1 MPDQTPVQIDAQTL
15 LRELE
20 TLRAENARLKE
31 RAEKTGLA
39 EEALQLSEERFKS
52 QFKYLPIP
60 TYIWKFNGV
69 DLVLIEFND
78 AAFAFTE
85 GNVVRVVGSTLRKL
99 YADRPQIRDDI
110 ERCFGERVTIKRE
123 IPSYQLSS
131 GKIKDLV
138 VTYVFVPPDIV
149 MVHTDDVT
157 ESKRAIAALR
167 ESEERYRA
175 LFENSPVG
183 LGVANEHGTLVA
195 YNEAMMAPG
204 GYTREDIQRIG
215 NVAALYADPD
225 ERDAAMALA
234 RKQGFLRQH
243 EVRFKRKD
251 GSAYIA
257 RMSLQPITLNGQR
270 GWQAMSEDI
279 TEQKLAAAAL
289 QESEERLRLALEA
302 GAMGTWQWDLVRNT
316 VVWSEQHARLFG
328 IDPEKLDGRPDTFF
342 NAVHPGD
349 RSAMTAEI
357 ERSRET
363 RTLFQMEYRIV
374 WPDGRIRWMA
384 SRGQNNYDASGVA
397 VQMNGVVMD
406 ITERRLA
413 EEKLRKSESSLREA
427 QRIANLGHWEW
438 NIQRDEVEWS
448 DELYRIFARPI
459 SDRQISVGTFMAMVH
474 PDDAARVKAAL
485 DDALTGRH
493 PYSTDVR
500 VIRGDGA
507 VRTIHAQGDVVTDAA
522 GQPIRMSGTAQ
533 DITERILLEAELLQA
548 QKIESVGRLAGGVAH
563 DFNNL
568 LTGIMGYT
576 ELLAMRLP
584 PEFSEDIDG
593 IRQVSLR
600 AANLT
605 RQLLG
610 FARKQRVEPKVLN
623 LNDLLANT
631 TSMLT
636 RLIGEHIEL
645 RTLPAKDL
653 HHVRVDRGQFEQV
666 LINLVVNACDA
677 MPRGG
682 TLTIRTENERLDDA
696 AARQRGVAPGH
707 YASISVSDTGVG
719 MSDEIRTHVF
729 EPFYTTKDV
738 GKGTGLGLA
747 TCYGIV
753 KQHGGDIRVESSP
766 GRGATF
772 TFILPAVDG
781 PVDAAL
787 HKPRVVLPGGN
798 ESVLLVE
805 DEPMVRSIA
814 SLALRSAGFAVK
826 EAGDGIDALRIAGE
840 MARPADLLVTDV
852 VMPRMG
858 GRELAQQLR
867 ARWDQLRILYI
878 SGYTKDEI
886 SDDAGRVAFLPK
898 PFTPDALV
906 HKVREVL
913 DAKV

>member
-1 MPDQTPVQIDAQTL
+1 MPDSTPKSDIQTL

-20 TLRAENARLKE
+20 ALRAENARLKE
-31 RAEKTGLA
+31 RAEKTGRA

-60 TYIWKFNGV
+60 TYIWKFNGE

-78 AAFAFTE
+78 AAFAFTD
-85 GNVVRVVGSTLRKL
+85 GNVVRVVGSTLRKM
-99 YADRPQIRDDI
+99 YADRPQIKNDI
-110 ERCFGERVTIKRE
+110 ERCFAERVTIKRE
-123 IPSYQLSS
+123 IPSYLLSS
-131 GKIKDLV
+131 GKIKDLI

-157 ESKRAIAALR
+157 ESKRALAALR

-183 LGVANEHGTLVA
+183 LGVANEQGVLLA
-195 YNEAMMAPG
+195 YNDAMMAPG
-204 GYTREDIQRIG
+204 GYSREDIQRIG
-215 NVAALYADPD
+215 NVAALYADPA

-243 EVRFKRKD
+243 EVKFKRKD
-251 GSAYIA
+251 GSEYIA

-279 TEQKLAAAAL
+279 TDQKLAAAAL

-302 GAMGTWQWDLVRNT
+302 GAMGNWQWDLVNQT
-316 VVWSEQHARLFG
+316 LVWSEQHGRLFG
-328 IDPEKLDGRPDTFF
+328 IDPEKFNGRAETFF
-342 NAVHPGD
+342 KAIHPDD
-349 RSAMTAEI
+349 RSAMTAEVM
-357 ERSRET
+357 RSRET
-363 RTLFQMEYRIV
+363 RTPFQMEYRIV
-374 WPDGRIRWMA
+374 WPDGRVRWMA
-384 SRGQNNYDASGVA
+384 SRGQYNYDASGVA
-397 VQMNGVVMD
+397 LQMNGVVMD
-406 ITERRLA
+406 ITDRRLA
-413 EEKLRKSESSLREA
+413 EEKLRKSEASLREA

-438 NIQRDEVEWS
+438 DILHDEVEWS
-448 DELYRIFARPI
+448 DELYRIFGRPLA
-459 SDRQISVGTFMAMVH
+459 DRQISVDTFMATVH
-474 PDDAARVKAAL
+474 PDDVARVKSAL
-485 DDALTGRH
+485 DDALAGRR
-493 PYSTDVR
+493 PYSIDLR
-500 VIRGDGA
+500 IIRPDGV
-507 VRTIHAQGDVVTDAA
+507 VRTIHAQGAVAADAT
-522 GQPIRMSGTAQ
+522 GRPVRMSGTVQ
-533 DITERILLEAELLQA
+533 DITERTQLEAELLQA

-645 RTLPAKDL
+645 RTIPGKDL

-682 TLTIRTENERLDDA
+682 TLTIRTENEKLDDA
-696 AARQRGVAPGH
+696 TARQRGVAPGP

-719 MSDEIRTHVF
+719 MSEDIRAHVF

-781 PVDAAL
+781 PVDAAS
-787 HKPRVVLPGGN
+787 HKSRTALPGGN

-814 SLALRSAGFAVK
+814 CMALRSAGFAVK
-826 EAGDGIDALRIAGE
+826 EAGDGIDALRIADE
-840 MARPADLLVTDV
+840 MPRPADLLVTDV

-858 GRELAQQLR
+858 GRELAQQLS
-867 ARWDQLRILYI
+867 ARWNGLRILYI

-886 SDDAGRVAFLPK
+886 ADDGGRVAFLPK